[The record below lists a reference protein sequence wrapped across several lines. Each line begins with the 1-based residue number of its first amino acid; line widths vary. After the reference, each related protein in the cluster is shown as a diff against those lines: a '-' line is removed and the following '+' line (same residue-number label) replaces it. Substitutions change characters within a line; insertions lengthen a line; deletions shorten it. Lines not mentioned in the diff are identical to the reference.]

1 MGAHNDQSY
10 IMFEGRRH
18 TQAKNVI
25 RVKVHMNDAEYDG
38 VRAVL
43 FV

>member
-1 MGAHNDQSY
+1 MGAHSDRSC
-10 IMFEGRRH
+10 ITFEGRRR